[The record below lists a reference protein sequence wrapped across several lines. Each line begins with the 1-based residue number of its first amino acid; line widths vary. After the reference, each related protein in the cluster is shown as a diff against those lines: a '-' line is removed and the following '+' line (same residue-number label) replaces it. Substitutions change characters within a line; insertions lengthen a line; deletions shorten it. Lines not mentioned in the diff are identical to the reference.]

1 MQSQN
6 RYECG
11 WLGIDKQ
18 TCLKRGCCWDESDP
32 NAKYCYVKGNSRK
45 LWLGHSAA
53 KRGPVKKFGD
63 SVYATQN
70 PAFSQVFETRHKLTL
85 KVMSSDLNISLR
97 KENWLDDFVT
107 RSKYFPVKSPFFH
120 FETIEDKFALMAT
133 QRCSTFVTV
142 PYNRYRIQCNA
153 TWYNK
158 LNTNNMY
165 IYKTVFQK

>member
-45 LWLGHSAA
+45 LLLGQSTA

-85 KVMSSDLNISLR
+85 KVMSSD
-97 KENWLDDFVT
+97 
-107 RSKYFPVKSPFFH
+107 
-120 FETIEDKFALMAT
+120 A
-133 QRCSTFVTV
+133 
-142 PYNRYRIQCNA
+142 
-153 TWYNK
+153 
-158 LNTNNMY
+158 
-165 IYKTVFQK
+165 